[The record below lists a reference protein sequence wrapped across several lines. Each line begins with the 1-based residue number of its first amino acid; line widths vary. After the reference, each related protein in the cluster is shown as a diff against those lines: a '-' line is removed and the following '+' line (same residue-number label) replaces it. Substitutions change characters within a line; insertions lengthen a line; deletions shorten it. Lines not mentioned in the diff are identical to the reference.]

1 VTTLCFFSDT
11 KLCGVAAQDRRALQ
25 LLVNGTFAFLSRAG
39 VLVSLPRI
47 VPGVSMF
54 VLMRLISLILVV
66 IALMLMGGDVV
77 TSLEKGGHI
86 SVRSLAEVWELFD
99 KGGVEIF
106 KAWNAAHLP
115 GFLAGAIAW
124 LLGVWS
130 WLVVGL
136 VGIVLAFLFGQKHET
151 A

>member
-1 VTTLCFFSDT
+1 
-11 KLCGVAAQDRRALQ
+11 
-25 LLVNGTFAFLSRAG
+25 
-39 VLVSLPRI
+39 
-47 VPGVSMF
+47 MF
-54 VLMRLISLILVV
+54 VVMRLISLILVV
-66 IALMLMGGDVV
+66 VALMLMGGDVV

-99 KGGVEIF
+99 KGGVEAF
-106 KAWNAAHLP
+106 KAWNAAHMP

-136 VGIVLAFLFGQKHET
+136 IGIVLAFLFGQKHET

>member
-1 VTTLCFFSDT
+1 MTACCFLSDT
-11 KLCGVAAQDRRALQ
+11 KLYGAARDDFALR
-25 LLVNGTFAFLSRAG
+25 LLVNDAFAFLSPAD
-39 VLVSLPRI
+39 VLVSLLAI
-47 VPGVSMF
+47 VPGVLMF
-54 VLMRLISLILVV
+54 VVMRLISLILVV
-66 IALMLMGGDVV
+66 VALMLMGGDVV

-99 KGGVEIF
+99 KGGVAAF
-106 KAWNAAHLP
+106 KAWNAVHMP

-136 VGIVLAFLFGQKHET
+136 IGIVLAFLFGQKHET